1 MASCYSLRCAEKLES
16 HMPCALVLV
25 PLVGPI
31 SVCGFR
37 DCMRIHLEFHVF
49 HDIAYCDDE
58 CELELETWR
67 VVTNSSEV
75 ALAVGKRATTMIVGK
90 QSFTSGLL

>member
-1 MASCYSLRCAEKLES
+1 VVSRYGLRCAEKLES

-31 SVCGFR
+31 SVCRFR
-37 DCMRIHLEFHVF
+37 DRMRIHLEFHVF
-49 HDIAYCDDE
+49 RDIAFCDDV

-75 ALAVGKRATTMIVGK
+75 ALAVGKRDMTMIVMK
-90 QSFTSGLL
+90 QSSTSGLL

>member
-1 MASCYSLRCAEKLES
+1 MSSCYSLRCAEKLGS
-16 HMPCALVLV
+16 HMPRALELV
-25 PLVGPI
+25 PLVEPI

-37 DCMRIHLEFHVF
+37 DRMRIHLEFHEF
-49 HDIAYCDDE
+49 HDIAYCNDG
-58 CELELETWR
+58 CELELKTWR

-90 QSFTSGLL
+90 QLFTSGLL

>member
-1 MASCYSLRCAEKLES
+1 VVSRYSLRCTEKLES
-16 HMPCALVLV
+16 RMPCASVLV

-37 DCMRIHLEFHVF
+37 DCMRIHLEFHEF

-75 ALAVGKRATTMIVGK
+75 VLAVGKGDTTMIVEK
-90 QSFTSGLL
+90 QSSTSGLL

>member
-1 MASCYSLRCAEKLES
+1 VASRYSLRCAEKLES

-37 DCMRIHLEFHVF
+37 DCMQIHLEFHEF

-67 VVTNSSEV
+67 VVTNSTEV

-90 QSFTSGLL
+90 QLSTSGLL

>member
-1 MASCYSLRCAEKLES
+1 MVSRYGLRCAEKLES

-37 DCMRIHLEFHVF
+37 DCMRIHLEFHEF

-58 CELELETWR
+58 CELELETWQL
-67 VVTNSSEV
+67 VTNSSEV
-75 ALAVGKRATTMIVGK
+75 ALAVGKGDTTMIVGK
-90 QSFTSGLL
+90 QSSTSGLL

>member
-1 MASCYSLRCAEKLES
+1 VVSRYSLRCAEKLES
-16 HMPCALVLV
+16 RMPCALVLD

-37 DCMRIHLEFHVF
+37 DRMRIHLEF

-67 VVTNSSEV
+67 FVTNSSEV
-75 ALAVGKRATTMIVGK
+75 ALAVGKGDITMIVV
-90 QSFTSGLL
+90 

>member
-1 MASCYSLRCAEKLES
+1 VCISI
-16 HMPCALVLV
+16 V
-25 PLVGPI
+25 PMVGPI

-37 DCMRIHLEFHVF
+37 DCMRIHLEFHEF

-58 CELELETWR
+58 CKLELETWR

-75 ALAVGKRATTMIVGK
+75 ALAVGKGDTTMIVGK
-90 QSFTSGLL
+90 QSSTSGLL

>member
-1 MASCYSLRCAEKLES
+1 MVSRYSLRCAEKLES

-25 PLVGPI
+25 PVVGPL

-37 DCMRIHLEFHVF
+37 DCMRIHLEFHEF
-49 HDIAYCDDE
+49 HDITYCDDE

-75 ALAVGKRATTMIVGK
+75 ALAVGEGDITMIVGK
-90 QSFTSGLL
+90 QLFTSGLL